1 MKEGP
6 VLGVQCMA
14 MDVYGYILALRT
26 GTPTFKLKEVSK

>member
-14 MDVYGYILALRT
+14 MVVYGCILSVRT
-26 GTPTFKLKEVSK
+26 ETQELLN